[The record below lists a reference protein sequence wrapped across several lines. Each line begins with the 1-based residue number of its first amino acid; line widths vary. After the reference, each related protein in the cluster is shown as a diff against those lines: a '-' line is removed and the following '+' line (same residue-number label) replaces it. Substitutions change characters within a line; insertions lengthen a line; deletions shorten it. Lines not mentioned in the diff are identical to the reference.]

1 MPILTIKTIKMKL
14 KYFSILSIVIAS
26 CSSQKNNGEE
36 NTAVAPENIVQLN
49 DAEIKTAGIQLGK
62 PATGTTSMFL
72 KVNGLIDVPPQN
84 VVSISFPTGGY
95 LVSTTLLPGM
105 KVSKGQVLA
114 EMQDQSLIQMQ
125 QDYLIAKTKVLFLQ
139 KEYDRQ
145 KLLNATKTSS
155 DKVFEQT
162 ESEFQTQKVL
172 MAGLMEKLRMV
183 HINPSLLNE
192 NNIRR
197 SVPIYSPISGYVSA
211 VHVNIG
217 KYVNPSDVLFE
228 LINPGDIHFAA
239 KVFEKD
245 LPYIQVGQK
254 LKVNLVSS
262 PEKAFDAEIAL
273 VSKNLDS
280 ERSALVHCHFLN
292 AKDDFLPGMFAN
304 ATIQVKNNEGIIVPE
319 GAVVRWADQYY
330 VFIQKA
336 KSAFEMVPVKIG
348 NTENGNVD
356 IKSSSL
362 SLLEQTLILKNAYAV
377 LMKMENK
384 SE

>member
-1 MPILTIKTIKMKL
+1 MKL
-14 KYFSILSIVIAS
+14 KYFFIISFVIAS
-26 CSSQKNNGEE
+26 CSNQKNASEE
-36 NTAVAPENIVQLN
+36 DTTAAPENIVQLT
-49 DAEIKTAGIQLGK
+49 DTEIKTAGIQLGK
-62 PATGTTSMFL
+62 PTKGVTASFL

-84 VVSISFPTGGY
+84 IVSISFPLGGY
-95 LVSTTLLPGM
+95 LVSTKLLPGM
-105 KVSKGQVLA
+105 KVSKGQALA

-125 QDYLIAKTKVLFLQ
+125 QDYLVAKARVNFLQ

-172 MAGLMEKLRMV
+172 MNSLREKLRMV
-183 HINPSLLNE
+183 HIDAASLNE
-192 NNIRR
+192 NSIRR
-197 SVPIYSPISGYVSA
+197 SVMIYSPISGYVSA

-228 LINPGDIHFAA
+228 LINPGDLHFAV

-254 LKVNLVSS
+254 LKVNLVNS
-262 PEKAFDAEIAL
+262 PEKTFDADVTL
-273 VSKNLDS
+273 VGKNLDND
-280 ERSALVHCHFLN
+280 RSALVHCHFLN
-292 AKDDFLPGMFAN
+292 ATDELLPGMFAN
-304 ATIQVKNNEGIIVPE
+304 AIIEIKNREGILVPE
-319 GAVVRWADQYY
+319 EAVVRWADQYY
-330 VFIQKA
+330 VFVQNS
-336 KSAFEMVPVKIG
+336 KSYFERVRVDVGTPV
-348 NTENGNVD
+348 NGLVD
-356 IKSSSL
+356 VQSSL
-362 SLLEQTLILKNAYAV
+362 ANFPEQTIIIQNAYAA

>member
-1 MPILTIKTIKMKL
+1 MKL
-14 KYFSILSIVIAS
+14 KYFFIISLFIAS
-26 CSSQKNNGEE
+26 CSNQKNSSEE
-36 NTAVAPENIVQLN
+36 NKTEAPENVVQLT
-49 DAEIKTAGIQLGK
+49 DAEIKTAGIQIGK
-62 PATGTTSMFL
+62 PTKGITSSFL

-84 VVSISFPTGGY
+84 IVSVSFPVGGY
-95 LVSTTLLPGM
+95 LLSTKLLPGM
-105 KVSKGQVLA
+105 KISKGQVLA

-125 QDYLIAKTKVLFLQ
+125 QDFLVAKAKVNFLQ

-172 MAGLMEKLRMV
+172 MNALREKLRMV
-183 HINPSLLNE
+183 HIEGSSLNE

-197 SVPIYSPISGYVSA
+197 SVMIYSPISGYVST

-228 LINPGDIHFAA
+228 LINPGDLHLAV

-245 LPYIQVGQK
+245 IPYIQVGQK
-254 LKVNLVSS
+254 LKVNLVNS
-262 PEKAFDAEIAL
+262 PEKTFDAQIAL
-273 VSKNLDS
+273 VSKNLDDD
-280 ERSALVHCHFLN
+280 RSALVHCHFLN
-292 AKDDFLPGMFAN
+292 ATDELLPGMFAN
-304 ATIQVKNNEGIIVPE
+304 AAIEIKNRQGIIVPE
-319 GAVVRWADQYY
+319 EAVVRWGDQNYI
-330 VFIQKA
+330 FIQKVNL
-336 KSAFEMVPVKIG
+336 KFEMIPVEIG
-348 NTENGNVD
+348 NPVNGNID
-356 IKSSSL
+356 IKSSAL
-362 SLLEQTLILKNAYAV
+362 DLMRQTLIIKNAYAV